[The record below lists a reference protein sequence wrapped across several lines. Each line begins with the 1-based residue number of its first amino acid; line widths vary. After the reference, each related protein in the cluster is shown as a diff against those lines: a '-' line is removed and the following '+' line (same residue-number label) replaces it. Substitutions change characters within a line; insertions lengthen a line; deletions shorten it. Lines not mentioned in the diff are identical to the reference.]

1 MKFSINGGFL
11 RKAGRLLRMR
21 KDDNETTLTFK
32 ADEETQSVSVLFFDG
47 IKKVFISFSAEV
59 VHPGEAMILN
69 KYCPLFACVGDVVTV
84 MRQRSGITL
93 TDGKSAVSIPV
104 IKEYEVV
111 APPADT
117 HIGSVTVDLSEI
129 KKLFKRV
136 LFASSDEE
144 VHYDYRAIFLECGTD
159 YMRAVACDRRIM
171 AMYSISKGAP
181 YTGNFR
187 LPTSGASIV
196 TEVEGDLATLSFY
209 KNAIGISVSGE
220 IMIDIYLPEYTHSF
234 PDYKEVLRKDWKTF
248 LRGSKEEFMA
258 MLEGPAIS
266 NELSII
272 MGFKGY
278 EKQPSRF
285 VLREPFGCCIEH
297 ISNLEWSGEDLK
309 IKVNRMS
316 FKNAVKNAE
325 GQVIVGFNNDKSPLS
340 VSSETGDYVC
350 YIMPY
355 SPAERR

>member
-1 MKFSINGGFL
+1 MKFSINGSLL
-11 RKAGRLLRMR
+11 RKTGKLLRMR
-21 KDDNETTLTFK
+21 RDDNETTLTIK
-32 ADEETQSVSVLFFDG
+32 ADQETQSVSILYFDG
-47 IKKVFISFSAEV
+47 IKKVFISCSADV
-59 VHPGEAMILN
+59 GNPGEAMILN
-69 KYCPLFACVGDVVTV
+69 KYCPLFACMSDAVTV
-84 MRQRSGITL
+84 MCQRNNIML
-93 TDGKSAVSIPV
+93 TDDRRALSIPF
-104 IKEYEVV
+104 IKEYEAVT
-111 APPADT
+111 PPSDT

-171 AMYSISKGAP
+171 ALHSIPKGTP
-181 YTGNFR
+181 YIGNFR
-187 LPTSGASIV
+187 LPTSGAGMV
-196 TEVEGDLATLSFY
+196 TELEGDLATLSFY

-220 IMIDIYLPEYTHSF
+220 LMIDIYLPEYTHSF

-248 LRGSKEEFMA
+248 LRGAKEEFMA
-258 MLEGPAIS
+258 MLEGPVIS

-272 MGFKGY
+272 MGFRGY
-278 EKQPSRF
+278 EKQPARF
-285 VLREPFGCCIEH
+285 VLREPFGCCIEQT
-297 ISNLEWSGEDLK
+297 SSLDWSGEELK

-325 GQVIVGFNNDKSPLS
+325 GQIIVGFNNDKSALS